1 MDSQSDAER
10 IAQRVRGSGLQ
21 AYVQAGP
28 GGMGYVVRSQVAKD
42 PGTVSTATRLLRELG
57 YKSEVVSHL

>member
-1 MDSQSDAER
+1 M
-10 IAQRVRGSGLQ
+10 RGSGLQ